1 MLDSS
6 SVVAASTAAVAV
18 AVPNAT
24 REKSTASRKPKSPR
38 RAVAGIR
45 LQITID
51 PETTPSL
58 FALVK
63 KTKGRRRSQ
72 RISQLA
78 EQALLLNRHAMVGT
92 RPAHNSRPALMTEVH
107 GEALPEKPAAVSMYK
122 ATDEFDGIDFV

>member
-6 SVVAASTAAVAV
+6 SEVAASTAGLAVT
-18 AVPNAT
+18 NAT
-24 REKSTASRKPKSPR
+24 REESTASRKPKSPR

-58 FALVK
+58 FAIVK

-78 EQALLLNRHAMVGT
+78 EQTLVLNLHVLAGT
-92 RPAHNSRPALMTEVH
+92 KPENIARPTRLTEAH
-107 GEALPEKPAAVSMYK
+107 GEELPEKPAAVSMYK
-122 ATDEFDGIDFV
+122 ATDEFEGIDFV